1 MHMIPSLWK
10 TPKKVALVSPAG
22 ATPPENL
29 QKTLDRLEQL
39 GIKVFPSAHVGAR
52 KRRYLAGSIE
62 ERLEDLYAAFERDD
76 VDAVWCVRGGYG
88 SAQLIAHID
97 WQRLSR
103 ARHIPLIGY
112 SDITALLIAFHKHGL
127 KAIHGPVANEVNKL
141 DFELSEEAL
150 VQSEGWKSLASIE
163 EVLNQ
168 HEGAL
173 PVRDSLKITTPT
185 PLLGGNLTV
194 LASLSGTP
202 GALQPSSDYFLLI
215 EDVNEAFY
223 HLERSF
229 FQLIESLD
237 KSLIKGIGL
246 GEFVGCDDPDKSLTI
261 KSLFADW
268 IKEAHIPMFEGLPI
282 GHGQR
287 NRAWLYGA
295 FGTIEQ
301 NVLRWT
307 S

>member
-1 MHMIPSLWK
+1 MMPSLWK
-10 TPKKVALVSPAG
+10 TPKTVALVSPAG
-22 ATPPENL
+22 ATPPEKL
-29 QKTLDRLEQL
+29 QKTLHRLEQL
-39 GIKVFPSAHVGAR
+39 GVSAFPSAHVGAR

-62 ERLEDLYAAFERDD
+62 DRLEDLYTAFERDD
-76 VDAVWCVRGGYG
+76 IDAVWCVRGGYG
-88 SAQLIAHID
+88 SAQLISHID

-103 ARHIPLIGY
+103 AKDIPLIGY

-141 DFELSEEAL
+141 DFELSDEAL
-150 VQSEGWKSLASIE
+150 VQSEGWQSLASVG

-168 HEGAL
+168 HQGIL
-173 PVRDSLKITTPT
+173 PTRDSLKITTPT

-194 LASLSGTP
+194 LASLCGTQ

-261 KSLFADW
+261 KDLFADW
-268 IKEAHIPMFEGLPI
+268 IKGAHIPMFEGLPI

-287 NRAWLYGA
+287 NHAWHYGA

-301 NVLRWT
+301 NMLRWM